1 MKRSSFVKLFATI
14 NICSKLAI
22 MNRFVRL
29 FYSTAIASCP
39 KSTQRGFSLLQKG
52 NTQTD
57 FGQKHLC
64 RRNAVIQT
72 RNFSSAY
79 KRGGM
84 CICMCVGVCI
94 SGAVGAMVGVGVLDE
109 KTLEQDAER
118 KIGWLLKLFFAGT
131 ATVIGYHLFPY
142 MGENVMQ
149 QSVKLL
155 QVKDPLFKR
164 MGASRLARFSI
175 DDKRR
180 MKIVELGGAQLLV
193 DMLAGAKDDRTRRL
207 ALKALVAISKS
218 EGAVDAI
225 HKAGAIPVIKGTP
238 DSSEYKEV
246 EEYKTNL
253 LALFEDLNY
262 ETSS

>member
-1 MKRSSFVKLFATI
+1 MNRFVKLFYT
-14 NICSKLAI
+14 
-22 MNRFVRL
+22 
-29 FYSTAIASCP
+29 TAIASCP
-39 KSTQRGFSLLQKG
+39 KSTQRGLSLLQKG

-57 FGQKHLC
+57 LAQEHLC

-79 KRGGM
+79 KR
-84 CICMCVGVCI
+84 
-94 SGAVGAMVGVGVLDE
+94 VLDE
-109 KTLEQDAER
+109 KSLEEDAER

-193 DMLAGAKDDRTRRL
+193 DMLAESFSL
-207 ALKALVAISKS
+207 FIVAAILFLSHTMYAMS
-218 EGAVDAI
+218 VELFPDTLPLLSDAAEGAVDTI
-225 HKAGAIPVIKGTP
+225 YKAGAIPVIKATL
-238 DSSEYKEV
+238 DSIEYEEV
-246 EEYKTNL
+246 GEYKTDL
-253 LALFEDLNY
+253 LARLEDLKY
-262 ETSS
+262 DTSS

>member
-1 MKRSSFVKLFATI
+1 MQKECSDTDSEFLISLQKSGGDGWGGRYLYGLLSSSFKL
-14 NICSKLAI
+14 
-22 MNRFVRL
+22 
-29 FYSTAIASCP
+29 
-39 KSTQRGFSLLQKG
+39 
-52 NTQTD
+52 
-57 FGQKHLC
+57 
-64 RRNAVIQT
+64 
-72 RNFSSAY
+72 
-79 KRGGM
+79 
-84 CICMCVGVCI
+84 
-94 SGAVGAMVGVGVLDE
+94 LDE

-238 DSSEYKEV
+238 GSSEYKEV
-246 EEYKTNL
+246 EEYKMNL

>member
-1 MKRSSFVKLFATI
+1 MNRFVKLFYT
-14 NICSKLAI
+14 
-22 MNRFVRL
+22 
-29 FYSTAIASCP
+29 TAIASCP
-39 KSTQRGFSLLQKG
+39 KSTQRGFPLLQKG

-57 FGQKHLC
+57 FAQEHLC

-79 KRGGM
+79 KR
-84 CICMCVGVCI
+84 
-94 SGAVGAMVGVGVLDE
+94 VLDE
-109 KTLEQDAER
+109 KSLEEDAER

-131 ATVIGYHLFPY
+131 ATVIGFHLFPY
-142 MGENVMQ
+142 MGKNVMQ

-155 QVKDPLFKR
+155 QVKDPLFKI

-180 MKIVELGGAQLLV
+180 MKIVELGGVQLLA
-193 DMLAGAKDDRTRRL
+193 DMLAGGKDERTRRL

-225 HKAGAIPVIKGTP
+225 HKAGAIPVCYG
-238 DSSEYKEV
+238 
-246 EEYKTNL
+246 L
-253 LALFEDLNY
+253 
-262 ETSS
+262 

>member
-1 MKRSSFVKLFATI
+1 
-14 NICSKLAI
+14 
-22 MNRFVRL
+22 MNRFVKP
-29 FYSTAIASCP
+29 FYTATIASCR

-57 FGQKHLC
+57 LGQKHLC

-72 RNFSSAY
+72 RNFSSPY
-79 KRGGM
+79 KR
-84 CICMCVGVCI
+84 
-94 SGAVGAMVGVGVLDE
+94 VLDE
-109 KTLEQDAER
+109 KSLEEDVER
-118 KIGWLLKLFFAGT
+118 KMGWLLKLFFAGT
-131 ATVIGYHLFPY
+131 ATIIGYHLFPY

-180 MKIVELGGAQLLV
+180 MKIVELGGAQGLV
-193 DMLAGAKDDRTRRL
+193 NMLAGAKDDRTRRL

-218 EGAVDAI
+218 DGAVDAI
-225 HKAGAIPVIKGTP
+225 HEAGAIPVIKATP

-246 EEYKTNL
+246 GEYKMNL
-253 LALFEDLNY
+253 LARFEDLRY
-262 ETSS
+262 DTSS

>member
-1 MKRSSFVKLFATI
+1 MDRFAKLFYT
-14 NICSKLAI
+14 
-22 MNRFVRL
+22 
-29 FYSTAIASCP
+29 TAIASCP

-79 KRGGM
+79 KR
-84 CICMCVGVCI
+84 
-94 SGAVGAMVGVGVLDE
+94 VLDE